1 MFGWIH
7 VAEKLFLFNVSGTT
21 QRLVVEVSPRATL
34 TSSSNIHAPIRVA
47 HGFLIRTHHR
57 SFK

>member
-1 MFGWIH
+1 MFGWID

-34 TSSSNIHAPIRVA
+34 IFNNIHAPITAA